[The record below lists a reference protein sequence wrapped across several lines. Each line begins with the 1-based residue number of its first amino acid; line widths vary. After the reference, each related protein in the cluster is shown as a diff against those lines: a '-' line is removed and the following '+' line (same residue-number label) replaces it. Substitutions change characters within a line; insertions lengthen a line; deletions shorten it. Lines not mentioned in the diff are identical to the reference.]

1 MRVLLKTILF
11 GRNRDIEESSVIFNA
26 IAGILNASQS
36 IVFVMLALRLST
48 VEEAGYLTI
57 AFAIGNLLLT
67 IGKYGIRNYQVTDAV
82 EKYSFYGYLET
93 RKVTTTLMFICGVLY
108 CFFQF
113 FLNYAEIKK
122 IIIIISIL
130 VLYLFESYEDVYEAE
145 LQRMGRLDV
154 ASMIYIIRWGATFIF
169 YGISFLIFHNL
180 IIALVGSCLINGAS
194 CIYLLNICFKTGKI
208 KLKKI
213 NKVECSLIIKMS
225 SVLCISS
232 FLIMFIVNCPKYII
246 DIKMSAAEQ
255 TYFGIIVMPIFGI
268 ELLSN
273 FIFQPYLHS
282 MSQSILKYEY
292 KKFYM
297 WIVKQVIFIFLLT
310 ALVIICANWL
320 GIPILSWIYD
330 IDLSLYHTELLLV
343 LAGGG
348 VLAGITYFGVV
359 LTLLR
364 KQKYMMC
371 CYFIIAVLE
380 TIILYFVVGKYGI
393 RGAVI
398 AYDVVALLLLIM
410 LLFYILVVLKRL
422 EKRNIIYKKDVNS

>member
-194 CIYLLNICFKTGKI
+194 CIYLLNICF
-208 KLKKI
+208 
-213 NKVECSLIIKMS
+213 
-225 SVLCISS
+225 
-232 FLIMFIVNCPKYII
+232 
-246 DIKMSAAEQ
+246 
-255 TYFGIIVMPIFGI
+255 
-268 ELLSN
+268 
-273 FIFQPYLHS
+273 IFQPYLHS

-398 AYDVVALLLLIM
+398 AYDAVALLLLIM